1 MTDLFVNY
9 RGEIQKENHHFAF
22 ADTRKDA
29 VTICEELNRMYEE
42 NRKLR
47 LENSRLSHDLFW
59 ANKSEKELKQ
69 RLELYGEIYPTGKW
83 ITELNS
89 EELEKELE
97 E

>member
-29 VTICEELNRMYEE
+29 ITICEELNRVYEE
-42 NRKLR
+42 NRVLR

-59 ANKSEKELKQ
+59 ANKEVEELKEEVESQ
-69 RLELYGEIYPTGKW
+69 NLNIWRMREK
-83 ITELNS
+83 ITDCKNILND
-89 EELEKELE
+89 
-97 E
+97 

>member
-29 VTICEELNRMYEE
+29 ITICEELNRVYEE
-42 NRKLR
+42 NRVLR

-59 ANKSEKELKQ
+59 ANKEVEELKEEVESQ
-69 RLELYGEIYPTGKW
+69 NLNIWRMREK
-83 ITELNS
+83 ITDCKNIL
-89 EELEKELE
+89 KD
-97 E
+97 

>member
-29 VTICEELNRMYEE
+29 ITICEELNRVYEE
-42 NRKLR
+42 NRVLR

-59 ANKSEKELKQ
+59 ANKEVEELKEEIETQ
-69 RLELYGEIYPTGKW
+69 NLNIWRLREK
-83 ITELNS
+83 ITDCKNIL
-89 EELEKELE
+89 KD
-97 E
+97 

>member
-29 VTICEELNRMYEE
+29 ITICEELNRVYEE
-42 NRKLR
+42 NRVLR

-59 ANKSEKELKQ
+59 ANKEVEELKKEVESQ
-69 RLELYGEIYPTGKW
+69 NLNIWRMREKITGCRN
-83 ITELNS
+83 ILND
-89 EELEKELE
+89 
-97 E
+97 